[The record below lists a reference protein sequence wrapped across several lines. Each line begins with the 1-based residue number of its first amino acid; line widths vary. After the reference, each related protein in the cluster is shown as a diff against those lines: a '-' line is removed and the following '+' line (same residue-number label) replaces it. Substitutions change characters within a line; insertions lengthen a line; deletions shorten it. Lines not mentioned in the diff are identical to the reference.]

1 MVLHLA
7 TKRKANPSLFIVGA
21 LRPEEEAALGR
32 VKQGIDLPGADPVYS
47 AAVGSARKKE
57 LWILCDCRDG
67 EPGERP
73 VIVPVLKK
81 ETGLLHLSNIGRAE
95 VPHAEGCPF
104 APGEDAR
111 RRKPAIVFG
120 DVLRPVAA
128 RRVRADGEEQGRR
141 PQRRLTGPGTDSQS
155 STLAGHLHR
164 LMRAASL
171 HRLSVA
177 EGFASPGD
185 WLAAIRRA
193 AGTFRS
199 PEDIAMSE
207 LLFTD
212 PKSWASGHAAR
223 VLDRLEPPGQEGGLG
238 GWLCWL
244 ARDIDGGEV
253 NRAHP
258 ALGHVRAPGDV
269 AFPTVM
275 GRKVEGPWLF
285 MGEVGRSPETG
296 RWECLEA
303 CARPI
308 ASARCPVPVD
318 SHNERRALGALRSMI
333 RSLENDA
340 ELGGALGG
348 AVRIDLEKPLFDI
361 QTVGGPCRPDF
372 ILTAVRPGCDPAGGR
387 HLLGDAARYV
397 IEVMGLDD
405 PEYERAKA
413 KTHPRMKH
421 LGRILPLHARQ
432 FDSRGDGIQRQADRL
447 ARRIRND
454 LMLRW
459 GRAQA
464 SDLTGQAG
472 R

>member
-1 MVLHLA
+1 MVLHLV
-7 TKRKANPSLFIVGA
+7 TKRKANPPLSIRRA
-21 LRPEEEAALGR
+21 LKPEEEAALRR

-47 AAVGSARKKE
+47 ATVRSARKKR

-67 EPGERP
+67 EPEERP
-73 VIVPVLKK
+73 VIVPVRMK
-81 ETGLLHLSNIGRAE
+81 ESGLLHLTNIGRAE
-95 VPHAEGCPF
+95 VPHAQGCPF

-128 RRVRADGEEQGRR
+128 RRVREDGEEQGKG

-185 WLAAIRRA
+185 WHAAIDRA
-193 AGTFRS
+193 AATFRS
-199 PEDIAMSE
+199 PEDIVVSE
-207 LLFTD
+207 LLFTE

-223 VLDRLEPPGQEGGLG
+223 VLDRLEPPGREGRLS

-258 ALGHVRAPGDV
+258 ALGHVRVLGDV
-269 AFPTVM
+269 TFLSVM
-275 GRKVEGPWLF
+275 SRKVEGPWLF
-285 MGEVGRSPETG
+285 FGEVGRSPQTG
-296 RWECLEA
+296 RWQCLEA

-308 ASARCPVPVD
+308 ASACCPVPVD
-318 SHNERRALGALRSMI
+318 SHNERRALGALRSVI
-333 RSLENDA
+333 RSLETDA
-340 ELGGALGG
+340 ELGEALGG

-361 QTVGGPCRPDF
+361 RTVGGPCRPDF
-372 ILTAVRPGCDPAGGR
+372 ILTAIRPGGGSAGGR

-405 PEYERAKA
+405 PEYESRKA
-413 KTHPRMKH
+413 KMHRSMRN
-421 LGRILPLHARQ
+421 LGRILLLNARR
-432 FDSRGDGIQRQADRL
+432 FDSRGDGIERQADRT

-459 GRAQA
+459 G
-464 SDLTGQAG
+464 AG
-472 R
+472 

>member
-1 MVLHLA
+1 MVLHLV
-7 TKRKANPSLFIVGA
+7 TKRSAKPPLSIRRA
-21 LRPEEEAALGR
+21 LRPEEAAALRR
-32 VKQGIDLPGADPVYS
+32 VKQGIDLPGADPVFS
-47 AAVGSARKKE
+47 ATVASARAKK

-73 VIVPVLKK
+73 VIVPVRMK
-81 ETGLLHLSNIGRAE
+81 ESGQLHLTNIGRAE
-95 VPHAEGCPF
+95 VPHAQGCPF

-120 DVLRPVAA
+120 DVLRPVAN
-128 RRVRADGEEQGRR
+128 RRGRADGDEPGKGL
-141 PQRRLTGPGTDSQS
+141 QRRLTGPGTDSQS

-199 PEDIAMSE
+199 PEDIVVSE

-212 PKSWASGHAAR
+212 PKSWASGRAAG
-223 VLDRLEPPGQEGGLG
+223 VLDRLEPPGQEGKLS

-244 ARDIDGGEV
+244 ARDIDGSEV

-258 ALGHVRAPGDV
+258 ALGHVRVLGDV

-275 GRKVEGPWLF
+275 GSRRVEGPWLF

-296 RWECLEA
+296 RWQCLEA
-303 CARPI
+303 CARLI
-308 ASARCPVPVD
+308 ASACCPVPVD
-318 SHNERRALGALRSMI
+318 SQGERRALGALRSVI
-333 RSLENDA
+333 RSLETDA
-340 ELGGALGG
+340 KLGEALGGAL
-348 AVRIDLEKPLFDI
+348 RLDLEKPLFDLH
-361 QTVGGPCRPDF
+361 TVRGPCRPDF
-372 ILTAVRPGCDPAGGR
+372 ILTVIRPGCDAAGGR

-405 PEYERAKA
+405 PDYERAKA
-413 KTHPRMKH
+413 QTHPRMKN
-421 LGRILPLHARQ
+421 LGRIHPLNARR
-432 FDSRGDGIQRQADRL
+432 FDSRGDGIERQADRI

-459 GRAQA
+459 G
-464 SDLTGQAG
+464 AG
-472 R
+472 

>member
-1 MVLHLA
+1 MVLHLV
-7 TKRKANPSLFIVGA
+7 TKRSAKPPLSIRRA
-21 LRPEEEAALGR
+21 LRPEEAAALAR
-32 VKQGIDLPGADPVYS
+32 VKQGIDLPGEDPVYR
-47 AAVGSARKKE
+47 ATVGSARKKK
-57 LWILCDCRDG
+57 LWILCDCREG
-67 EPGERP
+67 KPEERP
-73 VIVPVLKK
+73 VIVPVRMK
-81 ETGLLHLSNIGRAE
+81 ESGQLHLTNIGRAE

-128 RRVRADGEEQGRR
+128 RRGRTDGDEPGQG

-155 STLAGHLHR
+155 ATLAGHLHR

-199 PEDIAMSE
+199 PEDIVMSE

-212 PKSWASGHAAR
+212 PKSWASGHAAG
-223 VLDRLEPPGQEGGLG
+223 VLDRLEPPGQEGTLS

-258 ALGHVRAPGDV
+258 ALGHVRVLGDV
-269 AFPTVM
+269 TFPTVM
-275 GRKVEGPWLF
+275 GSRKVEGPWLF
-285 MGEVGRSPETG
+285 MGEVGRSPNTG
-296 RWECLEA
+296 RWQCLQA

-308 ASARCPVPVD
+308 ASDRCPVPVD
-318 SHNERRALGALRSMI
+318 SHNERRALGALRSAI
-333 RSLENDA
+333 RQLETDA

-361 QTVGGPCRPDF
+361 RTVRGPCRPDF
-372 ILTAVRPGCDPAGGR
+372 ILTVIWPGCGPAGDR
-387 HLLGDAARYV
+387 RLLGDVARYV

-405 PEYERAKA
+405 PEYERGKE
-413 KTHPRMKH
+413 KMHRSMRN
-421 LGRILPLHARQ
+421 LGRIFPLYARQ
-432 FDSRGDGIQRQADRL
+432 FDSRGNGIQRQTDRI

-459 GRAQA
+459 RA
-464 SDLTGQAG
+464 G
-472 R
+472 

>member
-1 MVLHLA
+1 MALHLV
-7 TKRKANPSLFIVGA
+7 TKRSANPPLSIVGT
-21 LRPEEEAALGR
+21 LGPEEEAALAR
-32 VKQGIDLPGADPVYS
+32 VKQSIDLPGADPIYR
-47 AAVGSARKKE
+47 ATVGYARDKE
-57 LWILCDCRDG
+57 LWILCDCREG
-67 EPGERP
+67 RPEERP
-73 VIVPVLKK
+73 VIVPVRNK
-81 ETGLLHLSNIGRAE
+81 ETGLVHLSNIRRAE

-104 APGEDAR
+104 APGEGAR

-128 RRVRADGEEQGRR
+128 RRGRTDEEQPGKGRR
-141 PQRRLTGPGTDSQS
+141 RRLTGPGTDSQS
-155 STLAGHLHR
+155 STLTGHLHR

-177 EGFASPGD
+177 EGFVSPGE
-185 WLAAIRRA
+185 WLAAIDRA

-199 PEDIAMSE
+199 PEDIVMSE

-212 PKSWASGHAAR
+212 PKKWTSGHVAS
-223 VLDRLEPPGQEGGLG
+223 VLDRLEPPGQEGTLS

-253 NRAHP
+253 NRSHP
-258 ALGHVRAPGDV
+258 ALGHVRVLGDV
-269 AFPTVM
+269 AFLSVM
-275 GRKVEGPWLF
+275 GRRVEGPWLF
-285 MGEVGRSPETG
+285 MGEVGRSPNTG
-296 RWECLEA
+296 RWQCLEA

-318 SHNERRALGALRSMI
+318 SHNERRALGALRSAI

-340 ELGGALGG
+340 ELGEALGG
-348 AVRIDLEKPLFDI
+348 AVCIDLEKPLFDLH
-361 QTVGGPCRPDF
+361 TVGGPCRPDF
-372 ILTAVRPGCDPAGGR
+372 ILTAVRPGSGPAGGR

-405 PEYERAKA
+405 PEYESRKA
-413 KTHPRMKH
+413 KTHRRMKD
-421 LGRILPLHARQ
+421 LGRIHPLDARK
-432 FDSRGDGIQRQADRL
+432 FDSRGNGIRRQADRI

-459 GRAQA
+459 SG
-464 SDLTGQAG
+464 S
-472 R
+472 

>member
-1 MVLHLA
+1 MVLHLV
-7 TKRKANPSLFIVGA
+7 TKRKANPSLSIVGA
-21 LRPEEEAALGR
+21 LTPEAAAALAR
-32 VKQGIDLPGADPVYS
+32 VKQGIDLPGADPVFS
-47 AAVGSARKKE
+47 ATVASARDKR

-67 EPGERP
+67 KPGERP
-73 VIVPVLKK
+73 VIVPVRIK
-81 ETGLLHLSNIGRAE
+81 ETGQLHLTNIGRAE

-128 RRVRADGEEQGRR
+128 RRVRADGEEPGKGPR
-141 PQRRLTGPGTDSQS
+141 RRLTGPGTDSQS

-199 PEDIAMSE
+199 PEDIVVSK

-212 PKSWASGHAAR
+212 PKSWASGHAAG
-223 VLDRLEPPGQEGGLG
+223 VLDRLEPPGQEGKLS

-244 ARDIDGGEV
+244 ARDIDGSEV
-253 NRAHP
+253 NRDHP
-258 ALGHVRAPGDV
+258 ALGHVRVLGDV

-275 GRKVEGPWLF
+275 GGRVEGPWLF
-285 MGEVGRSPETG
+285 MGEVGRSPNTG
-296 RWECLEA
+296 RWQCLAA

-318 SHNERRALGALRSMI
+318 SQGERRALGALRSLI
-333 RSLENDA
+333 QSLETDA
-340 ELGGALGG
+340 ELGEALGG

-361 QTVGGPCRPDF
+361 RTVRGPCRPDF
-372 ILTAVRPGCDPAGGR
+372 ILTVIRPGCAPAGGR

-405 PEYERAKA
+405 PEYERGKE
-413 KTHPRMKH
+413 KMHRSMRN
-421 LGRILPLHARQ
+421 LGRLFPLYARQ
-432 FDSRGDGIQRQADRL
+432 FDSRGNGIQRQTDRI

-459 GRAQA
+459 G
-464 SDLTGQAG
+464 AG
-472 R
+472 

>member
-1 MVLHLA
+1 M
-7 TKRKANPSLFIVGA
+7 RI
-21 LRPEEEAALGR
+21 
-32 VKQGIDLPGADPVYS
+32 
-47 AAVGSARKKE
+47 GS
-57 LWILCDCRDG
+57 
-67 EPGERP
+67 
-73 VIVPVLKK
+73 
-81 ETGLLHLSNIGRAE
+81 
-95 VPHAEGCPF
+95 
-104 APGEDAR
+104 
-111 RRKPAIVFG
+111 
-120 DVLRPVAA
+120 
-128 RRVRADGEEQGRR
+128 ADGEEPGKG

-193 AGTFRS
+193 AATFRS
-199 PEDIAMSE
+199 PEDIVLSK

-223 VLDRLEPPGQEGGLG
+223 VLDRRESALPEKGTLC

-244 ARDIDGGEV
+244 AQDIDRSEV

-258 ALGHVRAPGDV
+258 ALGHVRVSGNVDSPS
-269 AFPTVM
+269 VM
-275 GRKVEGPWLF
+275 GNRVEGPWLF
-285 MGEVGRSPETG
+285 LGEVGRSPETG
-296 RWECLEA
+296 RWQCLEA

-308 ASARCPVPVD
+308 ASARCPVPMD
-318 SHNERRALGALRSMI
+318 SHNERRALGALRSVI
-333 RSLENDA
+333 RSLETDE
-340 ELGGALGG
+340 ELGEALGG
-348 AVRIDLEKPLFDI
+348 AVRLDLEKPLFDI
-361 QTVGGPCRPDF
+361 LTVRGPCRPDF
-372 ILTAVRPGCDPAGGR
+372 ILTVIRPGCDPAGGR

-413 KTHPRMKH
+413 KTHRRMKD
-421 LGRILPLHARQ
+421 LGRIFPLNARR
-432 FDSRGDGIQRQADRL
+432 FDSRGDGLQRQADRT

-459 GRAQA
+459 NK
-464 SDLTGQAG
+464 D
-472 R
+472 

>member
-1 MVLHLA
+1 MVLHLV
-7 TKRKANPSLFIVGA
+7 TKRKANPPLSIRRALLPDEEDA
-21 LRPEEEAALGR
+21 LRR
-32 VKQGIDLPGADPVYS
+32 VRQGIDLPGADPVYR
-47 AAVGSARKKE
+47 ATVGYARKE
-57 LWILCDCRDG
+57 RLWILCDCRDG
-67 EPGERP
+67 KPGERP
-73 VIVPVLKK
+73 VIVPARNK
-81 ETGLLHLSNIGRAE
+81 ETGQLHLTNIGRAE
-95 VPHAEGCPF
+95 VPHAGGCPF

-128 RRVRADGEEQGRR
+128 RRRRADGDEPGKG

-155 STLAGHLHR
+155 SSLAGHLHR

-199 PEDIAMSE
+199 PEDIVMSK

-212 PKSWASGHAAR
+212 PKSWASGHAAS
-223 VLDRLEPPGQEGGLG
+223 VLDRLEPPGQESELS

-244 ARDIDGGEV
+244 AQDIDGGEV

-258 ALGHVRAPGDV
+258 GLGHVRVSGKV
-269 AFPTVM
+269 AFPDVM
-275 GRKVEGPWLF
+275 GRRVEGPWLF
-285 MGEVGRSPETG
+285 IGEVGRSRETG
-296 RWECLEA
+296 RWQCLEA

-308 ASARCPVPVD
+308 ASACCPVPVD
-318 SHNERRALGALRSMI
+318 SHNERRALGALRSVI
-333 RSLENDA
+333 QSLENDEA
-340 ELGGALGG
+340 LGGALGG
-348 AVRIDLEKPLFDI
+348 AVHVDLEKPLFDI
-361 QTVGGPCRPDF
+361 KTVGGPCRPDF
-372 ILTAVRPGCDPAGGR
+372 VLTVIRPGRDPAEDR
-387 HLLGDAARYV
+387 RLLGDAARYV

-405 PEYERAKA
+405 PDYERAKA
-413 KTHPRMKH
+413 KTHPRMKN
-421 LGRILPLHARQ
+421 LGRILLLNARR
-432 FDSRGDGIQRQADRL
+432 FDSRGDGIERQADRT

-459 GRAQA
+459 G
-464 SDLTGQAG
+464 AG
-472 R
+472 

>member
-7 TKRKANPSLFIVGA
+7 TKRSAKPSLSIVGA
-21 LRPEEEAALGR
+21 LTPEEAAALRR
-32 VKQGIDLPGADPVYS
+32 VKQGIDLPGADPVFR
-47 AAVGSARKKE
+47 AAVGHARKKR
-57 LWILCDCRDG
+57 LWILCDCREG
-67 EPGERP
+67 KPEKRP
-73 VIVPVLKK
+73 VIVPVRMK
-81 ETGLLHLSNIGRAE
+81 ESGQLHLTNIGRAE
-95 VPHAEGCPF
+95 VPHVEGCPF
-104 APGEDAR
+104 APGAEDAR

-120 DVLRPVAA
+120 DVLRPVAS
-128 RRVRADGEEQGRR
+128 RRKRADGEEQGKG

-155 STLAGHLHR
+155 TTLAGHLHR

-185 WLAAIRRA
+185 WLAAIQRA
-193 AGTFRS
+193 AATFRS
-199 PEDIAMSE
+199 PEDIVLSE

-223 VLDRLEPPGQEGGLG
+223 RLDRLEPPGADSMLS
-238 GWLCWL
+238 GWLCWM

-258 ALGHVRAPGDV
+258 ALGHVRVAGDV

-275 GRKVEGPWLF
+275 GSRRVEGPWLF

-308 ASARCPVPVD
+308 ASDLCPVPVD
-318 SHNERRALGALRSMI
+318 SHNERRALGALRSLI
-333 RSLENDA
+333 RSLESDA
-340 ELGGALGG
+340 ELGEALGG

-361 QTVGGPCRPDF
+361 RTVGGPCRPDF
-372 ILTAVRPGCDPAGGR
+372 ILTVIRPGCGPAGGR
-387 HLLGDAARYV
+387 HLLGDAARFV

-405 PEYERAKA
+405 PDYERAKE
-413 KTHPRMKH
+413 KTHRRMKD
-421 LGRILPLHARQ
+421 LGRILPLNARQ
-432 FDSRGDGIQRQADRL
+432 FDSRGNGIRRQADRI

-459 GRAQA
+459 RA
-464 SDLTGQAG
+464 G
-472 R
+472 